1 MVKLDE
7 NIILTLEKMKVSIE
21 LIEPKVKEYLNKVEK
36 TISEKFSLQ
45 EEIMTQ
51 MKKNRPSINNIA
63 TESKIAR
70 QTIYNNE
77 VLKNYIEIRID
88 QYNQDDPV
96 KRNEKLSEK
105 ISELESIIK
114 KMMERDVSVELM
126 RRKVSLVENEL
137 KLLKRENVELHER
150 YNNLKHKK
158 DVNENIKSNV
168 VKLSPKH

>member
-36 TISEKFSLQ
+36 IISEKFSLQ
-45 EEIMTQ
+45 EEIKTQ

-137 KLLKRENVELHER
+137 KLLKRENTELHER

-168 VKLSPKH
+168 VKLSHKH

>member
-36 TISEKFSLQ
+36 TISERFSLQ
-45 EEIMTQ
+45 EEIKTQ

-96 KRNEKLSEK
+96 KRNEKLTEK
-105 ISELESIIK
+105 ISEIDSIIK
-114 KMMERDVSVELM
+114 KMMERDVSIELM

-137 KLLKRENVELHER
+137 KLLKRENAELHER

-158 DVNENIKSNV
+158 DVNENNKSNV
-168 VKLSPKH
+168 VKLSHKH